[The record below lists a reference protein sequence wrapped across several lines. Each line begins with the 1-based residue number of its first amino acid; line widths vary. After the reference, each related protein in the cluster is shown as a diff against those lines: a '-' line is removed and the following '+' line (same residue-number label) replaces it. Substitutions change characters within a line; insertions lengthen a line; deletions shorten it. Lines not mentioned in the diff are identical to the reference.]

1 MLSDEEVIRA
11 VRWALGVGAYK
22 ADEDLWREFLKRTS
36 SEDER
41 RRIAKD
47 LGEMV
52 ERTVLQKMRIGGE
65 SVEHYEK
72 DLVDRFFETIEKNRN
87 ATLNLIQK
95 LKAILYPRRTRTPAQ
110 VAPAAKP
117 LTALMKV
124 EGHASF
130 PAPPPQQPLPPR
142 AAEPAAPERKSMP
155 ANPLPPVEAPPPA
168 VETTPVAETPADT
181 APAEPPTAVETKS
194 ADEVPPGITLWKY
207 VEIPDTTDLH
217 DDSYAHTFTPVSSG
231 FQFIGARV
239 RGRKHKHEATNCDD
253 WFEAGTAGCW
263 DIIAVSD
270 GAGSYKLS
278 RIGAKVSTGAVFGFL
293 RQELAGMTLGLE
305 GDASEEDLAR
315 NEQGAFLRDDLQR
328 VQEVLHEAVRRAH
341 QAVAEEAGKREVDLK
356 LLSSTLRLA
365 VHTSLAGGSRPASF
379 VLACG
384 VGDGMSAAVDA
395 AGGLHLL
402 APEESGGKYSGE
414 TEFLTDTRTIEPA
427 RLAAST
433 YPFLGPL
440 RALLVMSDGVADPY
454 FPNDP
459 GMLRLFGDL
468 IVNGVFA
475 VPGVSKEEID
485 RVEERDLSRFSYLVD
500 TPTSPTERLRARIRQ
515 ADRLA
520 EQIGISLKTI
530 LEWPLKLLLGGARG
544 EPLAE
549 SFVSASADER
559 LRLWLDTFYV
569 RGEFD
574 DRTLAVLYR
583 ETDL

>member
-1 MLSDEEVIRA
+1 
-11 VRWALGVGAYK
+11 
-22 ADEDLWREFLKRTS
+22 
-36 SEDER
+36 
-41 RRIAKD
+41 
-47 LGEMV
+47 
-52 ERTVLQKMRIGGE
+52 
-65 SVEHYEK
+65 
-72 DLVDRFFETIEKNRN
+72 
-87 ATLNLIQK
+87 
-95 LKAILYPRRTRTPAQ
+95 
-110 VAPAAKP
+110 
-117 LTALMKV
+117 
-124 EGHASF
+124 
-130 PAPPPQQPLPPR
+130 
-142 AAEPAAPERKSMP
+142 
-155 ANPLPPVEAPPPA
+155 
-168 VETTPVAETPADT
+168 
-181 APAEPPTAVETKS
+181 
-194 ADEVPPGITLWKY
+194 
-207 VEIPDTTDLH
+207 
-217 DDSYAHTFTPVSSG
+217 
-231 FQFIGARV
+231 
-239 RGRKHKHEATNCDD
+239 
-253 WFEAGTAGCW
+253 
-263 DIIAVSD
+263 
-270 GAGSYKLS
+270 
-278 RIGAKVSTGAVFGFL
+278 
-293 RQELAGMTLGLE
+293 
-305 GDASEEDLAR
+305 
-315 NEQGAFLRDDLQR
+315 
-328 VQEVLHEAVRRAH
+328 
-341 QAVAEEAGKREVDLK
+341 
-356 LLSSTLRLA
+356 
-365 VHTSLAGGSRPASF
+365 
-379 VLACG
+379 
-384 VGDGMSAAVDA
+384 MSAAVDA

-433 YPFLGPL
+433 YPFLGLL

-549 SFVSASADER
+549 SFVSASAAER

-574 DRTLAVLYR
+574 DRTLVVLYR